1 MDLLLQAALRL
12 FVSQGYRST
21 NLEQISGAAQL
32 TKGAVYFYFG
42 SKETVLLELLRR
54 VQDVVVDQAI
64 EAVAQASGTATDR
77 LIAYVHYQ
85 ASLGITHRDEVLL
98 LILMSLEF
106 KERDGEVQAFIRE
119 LYARQRSFIDA
130 MIAAGQKSGEFRNDV
145 PVREMSAIVQALDD
159 GTFLEWFRRS
169 DHLSGADLTRG
180 LRTTML
186 NGILAQP
193 QAPARPKRAPAAKTA
208 KNAVKNAPKKTNK
221 KAPKKATPRRT

>member
-12 FVSQGYRST
+12 FVSQGYRSS

-42 SKETVLLELLRR
+42 SKEAVLLELLRR
-54 VQDVVVDQAI
+54 VQDVVVDRAI
-64 EAVAQASGTATDR
+64 AAVKQVSGGATDK
-77 LIAYVHYQ
+77 LVAYVHHQ

-106 KERDGEVQAFIRE
+106 KEREGEVQSFIRE
-119 LYARQRSFIDA
+119 LYARQRSFIDWL
-130 MIAAGQKSGEFRNDV
+130 IAAGQKSGEFRNDV

-169 DHLSGADLTRG
+169 DHLGGADLTRG
-180 LRTTML
+180 LRTTLL
-186 NGILAQP
+186 NGILA
-193 QAPARPKRAPAAKTA
+193 APTEPRRPRAPRA
-208 KNAVKNAPKKTNK
+208 
-221 KAPKKATPRRT
+221 ATPAKKPKSPTRRA

>member
-1 MDLLLQAALRL
+1 MDLLLQAAIRL

-42 SKETVLLELLRR
+42 SKEAVLLELLRR
-54 VQDVVVDQAI
+54 VQDVVVDRAI
-64 EAVAQASGTATDR
+64 AAVAQASGTATDK
-77 LIAYVHYQ
+77 LVAYVHYQ

-119 LYARQRSFIDA
+119 LYARQRSFIDRL
-130 MIAAGQKSGEFRNDV
+130 IAAGQKSGEFRNDV

-193 QAPARPKRAPAAKTA
+193 QVLERPKRAPAAKT
-208 KNAVKNAPKKTNK
+208 PKKS
-221 KAPKKATPRRT
+221 AARRT